1 MSVLGRAHGAMVFN
15 RRVSVLANHL
25 AANLPA
31 NARVIDIGCGSG
43 DIAAAIMRLRPDV
56 QIQGVDVLVRP
67 GTAIAVSPY
76 DGQVL
81 PFQADSFDVA
91 MMIDVLHHTDDPG
104 VVLAEAQRVARKSV
118 LLKDHFRDGF
128 LAGPTLR
135 FMDWVGNAPHGVR
148 LPYNYLSGR
157 EWSSLWE
164 RLGLHVDRLRDRLGI
179 YPAPFS
185 WLFDRKLHFV
195 ALLGKG

>member
-1 MSVLGRAHGAMVFN
+1 MVFN

-104 VVLAEAQRVARKSV
+104 VVLAEAQRVARKGV